1 MGVEEIGKRRVK
13 LLCHRRHRVYPVCV
27 LLLNFLLPT
36 LAAPKIRQI
45 FFFKKTFFDS
55 LYIPYTVKNLFI
67 LSAGKHIVVQKLSN
81 PPPLLHFYYGTPLFL
96 LFGRMLLFDGGEKE
110 KEDGQGRS
118 FPLPSSPGGGV
129 QSRRCSRRSWWC
141 QDWRGRRGGG
151 FFLAAPNSSFPPLLF
166 YGYRIREEACCV
178 VLTLDMGKKGE
189 KSDAGKI
196 AFVGLNCPS
205 LEKV

>member
-1 MGVEEIGKRRVK
+1 MEIGKRRVK

-36 LAAPKIRQI
+36 LAAPKIRQT
-45 FFFKKTFFDS
+45 FLFKKPFNV
-55 LYIPYTVKNLFI
+55 LLFI
-67 LSAGKHIVVQKLSN
+67 PPKTCHSSKVGKHICRPKFVKSL
-81 PPPLLHFYYGTPLFL
+81 PPCRIFIMEPPSSSFSAECSFLTGEGREEERGWARSFIPSPLL
-96 LFGRMLLFDGGEKE
+96 
-110 KEDGQGRS
+110 
-118 FPLPSSPGGGV
+118 
-129 QSRRCSRRSWWC
+129 SRRRCAIKKMQPTSWWC
-141 QDWRGRRGGG
+141 QDWRGRRRGG
-151 FFLAAPNSSFPPLLF
+151 FFLGCTQLILSPLLF
-166 YGYRIREEACCV
+166 YGYRIREEACCCV